1 MANTATLT
9 HAMLEDLHKGNAAIS
24 LLPYTAGG
32 GALAGLDFSGADQ
45 VFTEQDTFTLAPSDP
60 DNLYRVDQY
69 DELIDLDE
77 GDWVINGNI
86 PSFAKEV
93 FDYFFNAGSAIAGAG
108 SATRIKGQEGT
119 AYGGNGYNAPK
130 VVDAIVLVESKSKK
144 TAIVFGHVQF
154 IVNNPAI
161 DDHQKP
167 GYVKLTGYILDNP
180 GGDKFA
186 ILKKYVAA

>member
-1 MANTATLT
+1 MANSPTLT
-9 HAMLEDLHKGNAAIS
+9 HQMLDDLHKGNAAIS
-24 LLPYTAGG
+24 LLPYNSSGVN
-32 GALAGLDFSGADQ
+32 LAGLSFASADQ
-45 VFTEQDTFTLAPSDP
+45 IFTEQDSFTLAPSDP

-69 DELIDLDE
+69 DELIDFDE

-86 PSFAKEV
+86 PSFATAV
-93 FDYFFNAGSAIAGAG
+93 FDYLFEAGSAISG
-108 SATRIKGQEGT
+108 SSSRITGQDGTTKYEGK
-119 AYGGNGYNAPK
+119 GYNGAK
-130 VVDAIVLVESKSKK
+130 VVDATVLVESKSKK

-167 GYVKLTGYILDNP
+167 GYVKIAGYILDNP

-186 ILKKYVAA
+186 VLKKYVAA